1 MQACV
6 SGSMA
11 VSPTK
16 GHSVKSVEHARLDA
30 RSRLRL
36 RCDVTAL
43 DLLCSPGSVSRLRAA
58 VESLNTRDRR
68 NFLRGYRLAVATP
81 LSELLSFVVDR
92 AELLGLDQDDR
103 LSNWLHFRSPARGES
118 VLSAISD
125 PTSGVGRLCYVF
137 NDLASELRRAEGGFA
152 DTTAA
157 VEKCRATAKEF
168 DEALAGTKVVSLD
181 SWQELPGGESSLR
194 LCLAERV
201 LDYVEY
207 DPSAV
212 SQAHRLVWRD
222 DEEFHP
228 IDDFFVLRAETH
240 LSDVSL
246 FPFSKGVPYEWWS
259 GMLFGFGLIIQ
270 SSGITLSTH
279 PNSASD
285 SGGARDW
292 VNELTD
298 FVKPSHPEG
307 NWPSRLFGLTEFSG
321 SALGRMMGR
330 LEVNMD
336 TVSPKHKL
344 AALLGS
350 DRVRLVSDAGGTD
363 ALELEVTL
371 SGAVATSGDS
381 RVHALVLT
389 HSVSSDD
396 REWVSI
402 AFRLPMYGSFSNAS
416 KWFLFYKMY
425 HEGMVLDTDV
435 ARNIKAVEELFLR
448 FRDKLEVEEIG
459 GLDSEDFLPL
469 CVLPTFRAMSE
480 LSHRAVETNADLRS
494 RNSELL
500 AAFWLVGQGYSH
512 VKVSL
517 KRASLGDS
525 DYDAIGLKDGQCL
538 VTEVKR
544 ASLADSELE
553 SEIGRFAK
561 KIERLRDWMPEL
573 KQVLGSESDI
583 NEVSGLFIFLGDL
596 DGFKPA
602 DPSIPLWGYDDF
614 VKALKAT
621 GIPNR
626 IVGMLD
632 KCHIIHSMETGDF
645 VEDPFFVGLEDYGE
659 EG

>member
-1 MQACV
+1 
-6 SGSMA
+6 MA
-11 VSPTK
+11 ESPTR
-16 GHSVKSVEHARLDA
+16 GYSVKSVEHARLDA
-30 RSRLRL
+30 RSRLRF

-43 DLLCSPGSVSRLRAA
+43 DLLCSPGSVSRLGAA

-92 AELLGLDQDDR
+92 AELLGLEQDGR

-118 VLSAISD
+118 ALSAVSD

-137 NDLASELRRAEGGFA
+137 NDLASELRRTEGGFT

-157 VEKCRATAKEF
+157 IEKCRATAKEF
-168 DEALAGTKVVSLD
+168 DEVLAGTKVVSLD
-181 SWQELPGGESSLR
+181 SWQELTDGESLMRMR

-207 DPSAV
+207 DPGTV

-222 DEEFHP
+222 DEEFRP

-240 LSDVSL
+240 LSHVSL
-246 FPFSKGVPYEWWS
+246 FPFGKGVPYEWWS
-259 GMLFGFGLIIQ
+259 GTLLGFDLILQ
-270 SSGITLSTH
+270 LSGITLPAH
-279 PNSASD
+279 PQSASD
-285 SGGARDW
+285 SGGAQDW

-298 FVKPSHPEG
+298 RVKLSHPEG
-307 NWPSRLFGLTEFSG
+307 KWPSRVYGLTEFSG
-321 SALGRMMGR
+321 SVLGRMMGR
-330 LEVNMD
+330 VEANMD
-336 TVSPKHKL
+336 TVSSKHRL

-350 DRVRLVSDAGGTD
+350 DRVRLISDAGGTD
-363 ALELEVTL
+363 ALELKVML
-371 SGAVATSGDS
+371 SGAVATHGDS
-381 RVHALVLT
+381 RIHVLVLT
-389 HSVSSDD
+389 HSVSPDD

-425 HEGMVLDTDV
+425 HKGMVLDTDV
-435 ARNIKAVEELFLR
+435 TRNTKAVEELFLR
-448 FRDKLEVEEIG
+448 LRDKLEVEEIG

-469 CVLPTFRAMSE
+469 CVLPALRAMSE

-494 RNSELL
+494 GNSELL

-525 DYDAIGLKDGQCL
+525 DFDAIGVKDGRCL
-538 VTEVKR
+538 VIEVKR
-544 ASLADSELE
+544 ASLVDSELQN
-553 SEIGRFAK
+553 EIGTFAK
-561 KIERLRDWMPEL
+561 KVGRLRDQMPAL
-573 KQVLGSESDI
+573 KQALGSESDI

-614 VKALKAT
+614 VKALKAM

-626 IVGMLD
+626 IVGLLD
-632 KCHIIHSMETGDF
+632 QCHIIHSMETGDF
-645 VEDPFFVGLEDYGE
+645 PADPFFVGLEDSE
-659 EG
+659 E